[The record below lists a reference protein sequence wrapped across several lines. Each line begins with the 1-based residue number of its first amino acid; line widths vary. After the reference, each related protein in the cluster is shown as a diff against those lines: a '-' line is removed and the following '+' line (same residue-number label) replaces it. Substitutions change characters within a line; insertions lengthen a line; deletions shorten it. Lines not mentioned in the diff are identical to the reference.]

1 MALIAPIEPAAWPET
16 LADIRRQMGTPLN
29 VHRALAS
36 YPAWLR
42 AWLPFRN
49 HVVHGTSLSSRQYEL
64 VVLRV
69 ATLTDAAYEWEHHV
83 VTAMEAGLDE
93 EEIDRVRGGG
103 DAAGWSRDE
112 AALLRA
118 VDECIADRCIRES
131 TLDALGDSCSPEQ
144 VLDIIA
150 TVTMYH
156 AMAIVTRSFAIPID
170 EEKPS
175 FSIEKVD

>member
-1 MALIAPIEPAAWPET
+1 MARIAPIEPAAWPET

-42 AWLPFRN
+42 AWFPFRN

-83 VTAMEAGLDE
+83 VTAKEAGLDD
-93 EEIDRVRGGG
+93 EEIGRVRAGG
-103 DAAGWSRDE
+103 DAPGWSRDE
-112 AALLRA
+112 SALSACGRRVHRGSVHPYLDTRFA
-118 VDECIADRCIRES
+118 QRELLAGAGPRYRRDGHDVSRDGDRHADVRDSDRRGEAELLDRE
-131 TLDALGDSCSPEQ
+131 
-144 VLDIIA
+144 
-150 TVTMYH
+150 
-156 AMAIVTRSFAIPID
+156 R
-170 EEKPS
+170 
-175 FSIEKVD
+175 

>member
-1 MALIAPIEPAAWPET
+1 MRHLHSRGRSPGTRSRNASSIATTGAP
-16 LADIRRQMGTPLN
+16 
-29 VHRALAS
+29 V
-36 YPAWLR
+36 
-42 AWLPFRN
+42 
-49 HVVHGTSLSSRQYEL
+49 TS
-64 VVLRV
+64 
-69 ATLTDAAYEWEHHV
+69 AAYEWEHHV
-83 VTAMEAGLDE
+83 VTAMEAGFDE

>member
-1 MALIAPIEPAAWPET
+1 MALIAPIEPAAWPES

-29 VHRALAS
+29 VHRALANH
-36 YPAWLR
+36 PAWLC
-42 AWLPFRN
+42 AWFPFRN
-49 HVVHGTSLSSRQYEL
+49 HVVHGTSLSSRRYEL

-69 ATLTDAAYEWEHHV
+69 ATLTDAAYEWKHHV
-83 VTAMEAGLDE
+83 VTAKEAGLDE
-93 EEIDRVRGGG
+93 EEIDRVRRGG
-103 DAAGWSRDE
+103 AAGWSRDE

-118 VDECIADRCIRES
+118 VDECIADRRIREA
-131 TLDALGDSCSPEQ
+131 TLDALGESCSPEQ
-144 VLDIIA
+144 VLDIVA

-156 AMAIVTRSFAIPID
+156 AMAIVTRTFEIPVD

>member
-1 MALIAPIEPAAWPET
+1 MAPIEP
-16 LADIRRQMGTPLN
+16 R
-29 VHRALAS
+29 

-42 AWLPFRN
+42 AWFPFRN

-103 DAAGWSRDE
+103 DAAGWSHEE
-112 AALLRA
+112 AALLQA

-131 TLDALGDSCSPEQ
+131 TRR
-144 VLDIIA
+144 
-150 TVTMYH
+150 
-156 AMAIVTRSFAIPID
+156 TRCAW
-170 EEKPS
+170 
-175 FSIEKVD
+175 

>member
-1 MALIAPIEPAAWPET
+1 MARIAPIEPAVWPES

-29 VHRALAS
+29 VHCALAS

-42 AWLPFRN
+42 AWFPFRN
-49 HVVHGTSLSSRQYEL
+49 HVVHGTSLSKRQYEL

-83 VTAMEAGLDE
+83 VTAKEAGLDE
-93 EEIDRVRGGG
+93 EEIDRVRDG

-118 VDECIADRCIRES
+118 VDECIADQRIREA
-131 TLDALGDSCSPEQ
+131 TLDALGESFSPEQ
-144 VLDIIA
+144 VLDVIA

-156 AMAIVTRSFAIPID
+156 AMAIVTRTFEIPVD

>member
-1 MALIAPIEPAAWPET
+1 MVPITPIDPAAWPET
-16 LADIRRQMGTPLN
+16 LADIRRQLGRPLN

-42 AWLPFRN
+42 AWFPFRN

-83 VTAMEAGLDE
+83 VTAKAAGLADK
-93 EEIDRVRGGG
+93 EIERVRGGG

-118 VDECIADRCIRES
+118 VDECIADRRIGES
-131 TLDALGDSCSPEQ
+131 TLAALGESFSPEQ

-150 TVTMYH
+150 TVTVYH
-156 AMAIVTRSFAIPID
+156 AMAIVTRSFEIPID
-170 EEKPS
+170 EDKPS
-175 FSIEKVD
+175 FSLENVD